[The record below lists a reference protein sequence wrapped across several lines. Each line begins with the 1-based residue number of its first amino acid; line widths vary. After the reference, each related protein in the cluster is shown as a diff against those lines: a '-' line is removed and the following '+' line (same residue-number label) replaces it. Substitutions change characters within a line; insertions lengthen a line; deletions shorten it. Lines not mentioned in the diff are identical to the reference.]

1 VNSYQEPPC
10 YFSPIGSGLNNFV
23 IARRRIRHSAWDL
36 VRVST
41 FWLLL
46 LCASYIPLPVDLCHA
61 QGRDLRQPD
70 ILAMYLFN
78 GADEATFRR
87 QLENRAQLR
96 VTRIAE
102 AVGLNPGQLEKLQLA
117 TYGDLSRFYRELEH
131 VRRKTQ
137 GLNSQNQ
144 NDMQKAWEFISPVQ
158 QRVAKGI
165 IGEDSLTER
174 ILQSLLDDD
183 QRAKYAEFQRQ
194 RAAAHFRSILRMTV
208 SDLEKS
214 LPLTEK
220 QRDEL
225 IKLVEGK
232 ELAKPAVGQQQI
244 QAYLGFIMLARLE
257 DNELSELLDR
267 QQVLTFRKL
276 TQQYANMV
284 PRRR

>member
-1 VNSYQEPPC
+1 MW
-10 YFSPIGSGLNNFV
+10 
-23 IARRRIRHSAWDL
+23 IRHPAWDL
-36 VRVST
+36 VKVSIS
-41 FWLLL
+41 WLLL
-46 LCASYIPLPVDLCHA
+46 LCASYFQLPDGLCRA

-87 QLENRAQLR
+87 QLEIQSHIR

-102 AVGLNPGQLEKLQLA
+102 VVGLDPEQLEKLQLA
-117 TYGDLSRFYRELEH
+117 TYGDLSRFYRELDH
-131 VRRKTQ
+131 VRQKTK

-144 NDMQKAWEFISPVQ
+144 NDMRKAWEFISPVQ
-158 QRVAKGI
+158 QRVSKGI

-174 ILQSLLDDD
+174 ILQSLLNDE

-194 RAAAHFRSILRMTV
+194 RDAVQFRTILRMTV

-232 ELAKPAVGQQQI
+232 ELAKAAVGQQSM
-244 QAYLGFIMLARLE
+244 QAYLGYIMLARLE
-257 DNELSELLDR
+257 DDELGELLDR
-267 QQVLTFRKL
+267 QQLLTFRKL
-276 TQQYANMV
+276 TQPFANMV
-284 PRRR
+284 PRR

>member
-1 VNSYQEPPC
+1 MV
-10 YFSPIGSGLNNFV
+10 
-23 IARRRIRHSAWDL
+23 
-36 VRVST
+36 
-41 FWLLL
+41 L
-46 LCASYIPLPVDLCHA
+46 LCACWLALPNAPCHA
-61 QGRDLRQPD
+61 QGRNLRQPD

-87 QLENRAQLR
+87 QLENRAQIR

-102 AVGLNPGQLEKLQLA
+102 VVGLDPEQLEKLQLA
-117 TYGDLSRFYRELEH
+117 THGDLSRFYRELEH
-131 VRRKTQ
+131 VRQKTK
-137 GLNSQNQ
+137 GLSSQNQ

-158 QRVAKGI
+158 QRVANGI

-174 ILQSLLDDD
+174 ILQSLLDEE

-194 RAAAHFRSILRMTV
+194 RSAAQFRTILRMTV

-232 ELAKPAVGQQQI
+232 ELPEKVFMQQQM
-244 QAYLGFIMLARLE
+244 QAYLGYVMLARLS
-257 DNELSELLDR
+257 DNELSDLLDK
-267 QQVLTFRKL
+267 QQLLTFRKL
-276 TQQYANMV
+276 IDQVANRFV
-284 PRRR
+284 IR